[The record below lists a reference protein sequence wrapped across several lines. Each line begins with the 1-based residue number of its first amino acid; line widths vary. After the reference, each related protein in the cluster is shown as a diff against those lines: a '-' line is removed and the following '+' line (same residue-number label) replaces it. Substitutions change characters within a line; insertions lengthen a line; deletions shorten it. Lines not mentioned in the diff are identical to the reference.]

1 MEGEITIMDALFAAV
16 STVIEKMLTAF
27 ATVSTNLLSNE
38 IFQIMFGIIVLY
50 LGISFVMYL
59 VRKVKRKGR

>member
-1 MEGEITIMDALFAAV
+1 MEGASLMDSLFTAV
-16 STVIEKMLTAF
+16 STVIEKMLAQF
-27 ATVSTNLLSNE
+27 ATVSTSLLSNE

-59 VRKVKRKGR
+59 VKKVKRKGR